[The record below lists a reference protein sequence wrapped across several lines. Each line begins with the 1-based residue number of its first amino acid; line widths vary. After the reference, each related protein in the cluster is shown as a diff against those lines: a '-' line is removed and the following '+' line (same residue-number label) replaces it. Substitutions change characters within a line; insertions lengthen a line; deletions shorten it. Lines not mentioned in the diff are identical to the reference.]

1 MERNDQKWADETEP
15 AEREADGR
23 KRKRN
28 CKKSQCFCCNCFKS
42 VTSIG
47 AGKAGNQKKSG
58 RSDET
63 ASGNSRG
70 TGTQCQ
76 DGYQNCGNS
85 GARSVQ
91 FLFFRVHFGNRRICQ
106 GSGTDHHYLPYEGVR
121 PGRSEVSS
129 DVKGNAC
136 MRDHYDSH
144 IR

>member
-1 MERNDQKWADETEP
+1 MTKNRRMKQNPQKGKRMAVNV
-15 AEREADGR
+15 REIA
-23 KRKRN
+23 
-28 CKKSQCFCCNCFKS
+28 KSQCFCCNCFKS

-47 AGKAGNQKKSG
+47 AGKAGNQKKVEEAMRQLQVTAG
-58 RSDET
+58 ELVRS
-63 ASGNSRG
+63 
-70 TGTQCQ
+70 
-76 DGYQNCGNS
+76 
-85 GARSVQ
+85 ARMDTRIVGILVPDLVQ
-91 FLFFRVHFGNRRICQ
+91 FFFRVHFGNRRICQ

>member
-1 MERNDQKWADETEP
+1 MTKNRRMKQNPQKGKRMAVNVREIAKKANVSAATVSRVLHQSEQVKPETRKKVE
-15 AEREADGR
+15 EAMR
-23 KRKRN
+23 
-28 CKKSQCFCCNCFKS
+28 QLQ
-42 VTSIG
+42 VT
-47 AGKAGNQKKSG
+47 AGELV
-58 RSDET
+58 RS
-63 ASGNSRG
+63 AR
-70 TGTQCQ
+70 

-91 FLFFRVHFGNRRICQ
+91 FFFFRVHFGNRRICQ

>member
-1 MERNDQKWADETEP
+1 MTKNRRMKQNPQKGKRMAVNVREIAKKANVSAATVSRVLHQSEQVKPETRKKVE
-15 AEREADGR
+15 EAMR
-23 KRKRN
+23 
-28 CKKSQCFCCNCFKS
+28 QLQ
-42 VTSIG
+42 VT
-47 AGKAGNQKKSG
+47 AG
-58 RSDET
+58 
-63 ASGNSRG
+63 G

-91 FLFFRVHFGNRRICQ
+91 VLFFRVHFGNRRICQ